1 MKLSKA
7 QSDWVKQLVE
17 ESTARERDELKRKE
31 EAMTGFASALV
42 AWRESTEKVRRAWA
56 AYKAGTGEGRK
67 SAAERLH
74 IDNAEQ
80 NIIMAPP
87 SPAGSPAGT
96 GPSEGGSASGP
107 VRPLDVPDLD
117 GPAAA

>member
-31 EAMTGFASALV
+31 ETTTAFASALV
-42 AWRESTEKVRRAWA
+42 AWRESTGKVQRAWA

-74 IDNAEQ
+74 LDNAEQ
-80 NIIMAPP
+80 NIIMVAPH
-87 SPAGSPAGT
+87 PAGAGLA
-96 GPSEGGSASGP
+96 EDGSASGP
-107 VRPLDVPDLD
+107 
-117 GPAAA
+117 AAA

>member
-31 EAMTGFASALV
+31 AATTAFASALIT
-42 AWRESTEKVRRAWA
+42 WRESTEEVRRAWA
-56 AYKAGTGEGRK
+56 AYRAETGVGRK

-74 IDNAEQ
+74 IDNAKQ
-80 NIIMAPP
+80 NIIMTAP
-87 SPAGSPAGT
+87 SPAG
-96 GPSEGGSASGP
+96 
-107 VRPLDVPDLD
+107 
-117 GPAAA
+117 AA

>member
-17 ESTARERDELKRKE
+17 ESTARERDELKRRE

-42 AWRESTEKVRRAWA
+42 AWRASTEEVRRAWA

-87 SPAGSPAGT
+87 SPAGSPAVHAPLPDGSPMRSGVFT
-96 GPSEGGSASGP
+96 GGQ
-107 VRPLDVPDLD
+107 RP
-117 GPAAA
+117 